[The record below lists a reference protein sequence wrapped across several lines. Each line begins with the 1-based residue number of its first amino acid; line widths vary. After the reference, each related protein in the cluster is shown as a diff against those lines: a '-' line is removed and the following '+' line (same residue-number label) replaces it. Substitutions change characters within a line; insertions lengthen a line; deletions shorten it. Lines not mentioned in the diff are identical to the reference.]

1 MSMLQSTINKCDTI
15 FMNVRRRRKIE
26 LRRQSG
32 ESARIATLCALGSY
46 GLVDAPSPRESVV
59 YYAQNI

>member
-1 MSMLQSTINKCDTI
+1 MLQSTINKCDI
-15 FMNVRRRRKIE
+15 HECSKKRKIE